1 VGTRL
6 KVPRTGNLKPSAHV
20 DDADD
25 ADEEAAAGPTSRAS
39 LTR

>member
-1 VGTRL
+1 VGARL
-6 KVPRTGNLKPSAHV
+6 KVPITGNLKPSARV

-25 ADEEAAAGPTSRAS
+25 AEAAAGPTSRGS